1 MINEVI
7 LDMKF
12 GDVTGDGIYDQ
23 VILVGNHLDNGKSPA
38 VENLKIL
45 IIDGKT
51 LFTHEIPIE
60 NIIGYQPTLS
70 LFPFRNKQTNDISL
84 SIASGGSGGF
94 NYSYIWTYENNS
106 FNKIFDSDL
115 FDNMFMYQVNYL
127 NNYKVEII
135 NTTLNSKYILDI
147 SDRDTQYLEQ
157 LYYKDGTLKKE
168 TTGYVLGLNQAF
180 PVDIDNNGIFEL
192 LTFQRVIGLYNADLL
207 GYLET
212 VLSWQEHKFEI
223 FYNEQFLVQIS
234 S

>member
-1 MINEVI
+1 MKNEVI
-7 LDMKF
+7 LDMKY

-23 VILVGNHLDNGKSPA
+23 VVLVGNYLDSGKSLA
-38 VENLKIL
+38 VENLRVL

-51 LFTHEIPIE
+51 LLTHEIPIN
-60 NIIGYQPTLS
+60 NIIGYQPTLF
-70 LFPFRNKQTNDISL
+70 LFPFRNKQINDIFF

-157 LYYKDGTLKKE
+157 LYYKDGTFKKKQQ
-168 TTGYVLGLNQAF
+168 VMC
-180 PVDIDNNGIFEL
+180 
-192 LTFQRVIGLYNADLL
+192 
-207 GYLET
+207 
-212 VLSWQEHKFEI
+212 
-223 FYNEQFLVQIS
+223 
-234 S
+234 